1 MNYSS
6 IPSQMG
12 FWQGYVI
19 QKSALGKINIVWLN
33 KNDIIIDNRARAF
46 DMVMWKVIVLWLCF
60 IAIG

>member
-19 QKSALGKINIVWLN
+19 QKSALN

-60 IAIG
+60 IAIA